1 MAKVSRPIIYAAV
14 LGAVAYAVVLLTEPE
29 NVARKAAKVKTKTTV
44 TAPNGFT
51 PEDFKASFPRYTAAG
66 RNAFQPK
73 VVALKKDTLGTSAS
87 ERLTEQWKLTGVSKI
102 DNVVNALVEST
113 SGETAFLKVGET
125 WNGMKV
131 VAIEPTAVALV
142 NGKGEPS
149 RLVFASPEEEEKPTP
164 VTTAPLLLPTPAPAP
179 GAAPAVDP
187 QQDRN
192 ARRAERRAARQGGG
206 E

>member
-1 MAKVSRPIIYAAV
+1 VAKVSRPIIYAAV
-14 LGAVAYAVVLLTEPE
+14 LGAAAYAVLLLTEPE
-29 NVARKAAKVKTKTTV
+29 TAAQKAAKAKVKTTI
-44 TAPNGFT
+44 TAPTGFT
-51 PEDFKASFPRYTAAG
+51 PEDLKASFPRYAAVG

-73 VVALKKDTLGTSAS
+73 VVAQKKSTLGASAS

-113 SGETAFLKVGET
+113 SGETAFLKVGEA

-131 VAIEPTAVALV
+131 VAIEPTAVSLV

-149 RLVFASPEEEEKPTP
+149 RLVFASPEEEKPTA
-164 VTTAPLLLPTPAPAP
+164 VTTAPLLLPTPAPA
-179 GAAPAVDP
+179 AAPAVDP